1 MDITCLF
8 FFYSFVFIYLFMI
21 VLLDIHQTM
30 IICIKKKQF
39 TIETTKFITIF

>member
-8 FFYSFVFIYLFMI
+8 FLFICLFIYLSMI